1 MFTFIKSLFQANHWS
16 MYNFKWGNIEFVFI
30 WNYKMPH
37 NSQFYFQFLD
47 KILNATWNHA
57 QLQLQYHTYLNL
69 CKSVQ
74 FNNFDITIYLW
85 VRVRSEQWILN
96 YNKGLWKIE
105 TLSTGIH
112 FTLPPAYLTLHIVK
126 STNLSI
132 LKLLA
137 FGHRFQLSNDSNLKS
152 KSTL

>member
-1 MFTFIKSLFQANHWS
+1 MCYFTHNC
-16 MYNFKWGNIEFVFI
+16 NI
-30 WNYKMPH
+30 
-37 NSQFYFQFLD
+37 
-47 KILNATWNHA
+47 
-57 QLQLQYHTYLNL
+57 TYLNL
-69 CKSVQ
+69 GKSIR
-74 FNNFDITIYLW
+74 FNNFNITNLI
-85 VRVRSEQWILN
+85 RSNLNNIILN
-96 YNKGLWKIE
+96 FKGLWKIE